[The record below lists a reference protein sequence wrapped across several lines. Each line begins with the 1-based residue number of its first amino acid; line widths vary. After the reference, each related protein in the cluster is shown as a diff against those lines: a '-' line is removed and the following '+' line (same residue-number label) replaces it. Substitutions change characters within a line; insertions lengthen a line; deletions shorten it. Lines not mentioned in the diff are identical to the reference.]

1 MEEFHAPCFLLS
13 AHDIVWGDMGEV
25 SQIRVEEKSSL
36 DAVPVELKELLDT
49 KGTVRDY
56 KRGEMIIAPG
66 DRGDRIGFILSG
78 RASIV
83 LREEGHPDVSI
94 ELLGPGASFGEIS
107 FLTEL
112 PSPSNWGLVAEEPC
126 KAVEIDSESY
136 RDLLVRSPAVATT
149 LMKHLARKV
158 IRLDH
163 SIYETKR
170 KKRALQSLISGES
183 STFPEYIVGNYVRRR
198 LAERIEELAKSRKP
212 VLIMGETGVGRE
224 IIAHT
229 IFKAASDAK
238 QVFLLVDI
246 LRIQIPQ
253 KTLSIYE
260 REPTAASSSEEDQE
274 ELFFG
279 SDYIDTDGVRREKPG
294 YLELTDGGTLLVRG
308 IEHVRPSIQEKLLRA
323 IETGVFQ
330 RPGSKAK
337 RSAKVRLICTSK
349 LAQKDV
355 NEADHPLINALLYR
369 SIVIPP
375 LRERR
380 REIPDLAGQYLRQ
393 HAQQLNKGDPRLPT
407 QTLKILLGYSWPG
420 NDLELSNT
428 IKRAVIV
435 SEGGVIRPQD
445 ISFDL
450 GKAEGPGKINLLRF
464 APTRQM
470 FLSPLF
476 PAILQSAVTPFF
488 FILLILLF
496 LGPADPEKN
505 PGSLFSWA
513 LGWPALVAGALIW
526 ARFWCAI
533 CPMGTLGKLA
543 KKVIALEREFPSAL
557 KKRSDI
563 VVAVA
568 LLFIVWLETATDM
581 RHSPM
586 NLGLL
591 LMVVT
596 TLAVVVSVIFERQS
610 WCRYLCPL
618 GAMTGVLA
626 KASWLEL
633 RADRNICASQCTSH
647 ECYFGTSKREGCPF
661 GQITPTLRSNLECK
675 LCGACV
681 KNCPH
686 GAINLNLRI
695 PGEELWKMRRA
706 NSGTAFLIMGMVGG
720 LLAEMIG
727 HTAVYNALGFP
738 PSWPSIIQ
746 FTIIFTV
753 VIITL
758 NACLSVASI
767 ISRSVLRDSFEE
779 NYALYGVA
787 LLPLALMTYL
797 SFHVYY
803 LINLGVQ
810 IPRLAARTLDLA
822 IFQQLIITVPP
833 AVTATIQSF
842 LIWLGLGWSL
852 FVISRI
858 AKFRY
863 GVSAFSA
870 GILPHVAFA
879 LVLTFILVRAMQ
891 GHFSA
896 L

>member
-1 MEEFHAPCFLLS
+1 
-13 AHDIVWGDMGEV
+13 MGNV
-25 SQIRVEEKSSL
+25 SRVHIGEKSSL
-36 DAVPVELKELLDT
+36 EAAPDELKELLDT
-49 KGTVRDY
+49 KGVARDY
-56 KRGEMIIAPG
+56 DSGEMIIAPG
-66 DRGDRIGFILSG
+66 DRGERIGFILSG

-94 ELLGPGASFGEIS
+94 ERLGPGASFGEIS

-126 KAVEIDSESY
+126 RAVEIDSESY
-136 RDLLVRSPAVATT
+136 RNLLSRSPDVAAS
-149 LMKHLARKV
+149 LLKHLARKV

-198 LAERIEELAKSRKP
+198 LADRIEELAKSRKP

-246 LRIQIPQ
+246 LRIENTEKGFSVPRHEI
-253 KTLSIYE
+253 
-260 REPTAASSSEEDQE
+260 ASASQSEEDQE

-279 SDYIDTDGVRREKPG
+279 AERVDPDGVRREKPG

-308 IEHVRPSIQEKLLRA
+308 IEHVRPRVQEKLLRA
-323 IETGVFQ
+323 IETGLFQ
-330 RPGSKAK
+330 RPGSKTK

-349 LAQKDV
+349 LAEKDV
-355 NEADHPLINALLYR
+355 NDNDHPLINALLYR
-369 SIVIPP
+369 SILIPP

-380 REIPDLAGQYLRQ
+380 REIPDLASQYLRR
-393 HAQQLNKGDPRLPT
+393 HARQLNKTDPHLPT

-488 FILLILLF
+488 FILLVLLF
-496 LGPADPEKN
+496 LGPADPQKN

-563 VVAVA
+563 VVAAA

-581 RHSPM
+581 RHSPF
-586 NLGLL
+586 NLGVLL
-591 LMVVT
+591 LVITV
-596 TLAVVVSVIFERQS
+596 LAVVVSVIYERQS

-633 RADRNICASQCTSH
+633 RADRNVCASQCTSH

-675 LCGACV
+675 MCGACV

-686 GAINLNLRI
+686 GAINLNLRM

-706 NSGTAFLIMGMVGG
+706 NSGTAFLIVGMVGG

-727 HTAVYNALGFP
+727 HADVYNALGLP
-738 PSWPSIIQ
+738 ADWPRIVQ
-746 FTIIFTV
+746 FTIVFILVIFA
-753 VIITL
+753 L
-758 NACLSVASI
+758 NACLTIASLL
-767 ISRSVLRDSFEE
+767 SRAVLHDLFEE
-779 NYALYGVA
+779 NYALFGVA
-787 LLPLALMTYL
+787 LLPLVLMTYL
-797 SFHVYY
+797 AFHVYY

-822 IFQQLIITVPP
+822 IFQQLVITVPP
-833 AVTATIQSF
+833 TITATIQSL
-842 LIWLGLGWSL
+842 LIWAGFAWSL
-852 FVISRI
+852 FVMSRI
-858 AKFRY
+858 AKSRY
-863 GVSAFSA
+863 GVGALSV
-870 GILPHVAFA
+870 GILSHTAFA
-879 LVLTFILVRAMQ
+879 LVLTLVLLRSMQ
-891 GHFSA
+891 GHFYGF
-896 L
+896 